1 MPYLTYEEY
10 ISLDFEEM
18 EQSEFEGLVKKAS
31 DVLDSVTRYFYRH
44 NDLDKDI
51 SFRKEQFKKAV
62 ACQIEFFKDMGGTS
76 TQSINSPLTVNMGR
90 TQVMTGAENQKKRNN
105 LIATDV
111 YMYLEGT
118 GLLYRGIG
126 VI

>member
-62 ACQIEFFKDMGGTS
+62 ACQIEYFHEMGGTS

-90 TQVMTGAENQKKRNN
+90 TQVMTGTENQRKRNN
-105 LIATDV
+105 LVATDV
-111 YMYLEGT
+111 YVYLQGT
-118 GLLYRGIG
+118 GLLYSGIG